1 MNVFRK
7 NHSHDA
13 ARPSWRD
20 YQIRLNHPHKRFTIR
35 RSILWGATAAAI
47 LISLY
52 LGFSSPRASIAPRD
66 IQIQQPSRGKLL
78 ISKRDVQLLLQ
89 RTPLKD
95 LLADR
100 ITLPF
105 KNERFVVET
114 SLDPTLQGKLI
125 DAMDQKN
132 SRFVGVVVMEADSGK
147 ILALAGLNKVDPNA
161 NPCLQSIFPAA
172 SLFKIVTAAAVI
184 DQDHFT
190 CTTPVRFNGYKHTLY
205 KRQLNNTKN
214 AYTNTL
220 TFAQSFAQSINPV
233 FGKIG
238 ELRLGKEIL
247 EKYGKGFGFN
257 QPIDFELPVAPSHL
271 ALADSSYQWAEIA
284 CGFNNDT
291 KISPLHAAMIV
302 SAVLNQGRM
311 IAPSLIE
318 RIVDANGNEIYHSH
332 ATWQQRAMSPKAS
345 YTLAEMMQTVV
356 RSGTA
361 RGFFKNLRRDPV
373 LSKLSIGGKT
383 GSIYNRSHDTRFDW
397 FIGFAENKHGPG
409 RLIVAALVGHEEYIG
424 TRSGTYARMAMTYY
438 FRNQLARREAR
449 AGKSD
454 S

>member
-1 MNVFRK
+1 MNIFNDRS
-7 NHSHDA
+7 NAA

-20 YQIRLNHPHKRFTIR
+20 YQNSLNRPPKHFIGR
-35 RSILWGATAAAI
+35 RSLLWGSIAVVI
-47 LISLY
+47 LFSLY
-52 LGFSSPRASIAPRD
+52 LGFSSPRASIAPSTVRVRE
-66 IQIQQPSRGKLL
+66 PSHSNLL
-78 ISKRDVQLLLQ
+78 INKKDVRLLLQ
-89 RTPLKD
+89 RTPLND
-95 LLADR
+95 LLTDR
-100 ITLPF
+100 LTLSF

-114 SLDPTLQGKLI
+114 SLDPILQSKLV

-132 SRFVGVVVMEADSGK
+132 SRYVGVVVMQADSGK

-172 SLFKIVTAAAVI
+172 SLFKIVTAAAAI

-190 CTTPVRFNGYKHTLY
+190 CTTPVRFNGYAHTLY
-205 KRQLNNTKN
+205 KRQLNNTRN

-238 ELRLGKEIL
+238 ELRLGKQVL

-302 SAVLNQGRM
+302 SAVLNRGRM
-311 IAPSLIE
+311 IAPSLVE
-318 RIVDANGNEIYHSH
+318 RIVDGNGNVIYRSH
-332 ATWQQRAMSPKAS
+332 ATLEQRAMSPKAS
-345 YTLAEMMQTVV
+345 STLAEMMQTVV

-383 GSIYNRSHDTRFDW
+383 GTIYNRAHDTRFDW
-397 FIGFAENKHGPG
+397 FIGFAEDKNGPG

-424 TRSGTYARMAMTYY
+424 TRSGAYARMAMTYY

-449 AGKSD
+449 TGKTD